1 MKKIVVRH
9 DKPGLLE
16 VKIPFEKEGERV
28 EWVGI
33 VDARVRGEYELRV
46 VAEHKTSNTEGR
58 ITIRAVVGKGS
69 TVKLYGKIK
78 IEKQAQQTND
88 YLEIRA
94 LTLDKSAMCIA
105 EPELEIEAN
114 NVKASHG
121 ASVGM
126 IDAEQ
131 LLYLK
136 SRGLSEVQAQEQIVF
151 GWLGV

>member
-16 VKIPFEKEGERV
+16 IKIPFEKTGERI

-33 VDARVRGEYELRV
+33 VDARARGEYELRV

-58 ITIRAVVGKGS
+58 ITIRAVVGGGAK
-69 TVKLYGKIK
+69 VKLSGKIK
-78 IEKQAQQTND
+78 IEKQAQETND

-94 LTLDKSAMCIA
+94 LTLDRTSSCIA

-126 IDAEQ
+126 IDSGQ
-131 LLYLK
+131 VMYLQ
-136 SRGLSEVQAQEQIVF
+136 SRGLSEAQAKEQIVL